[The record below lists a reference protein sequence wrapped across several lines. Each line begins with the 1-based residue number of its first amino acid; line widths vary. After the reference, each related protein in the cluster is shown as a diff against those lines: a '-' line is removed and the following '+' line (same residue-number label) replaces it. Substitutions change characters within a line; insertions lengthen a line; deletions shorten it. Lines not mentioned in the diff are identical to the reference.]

1 MRTLLVNLRE
11 SLKWLP
17 LFLPLGSG
25 PKIKFPKDTLLRG
38 LAPEVNF
45 TRNEA
50 LFRFLLLSLQNELE
64 KNA

>member
-38 LAPEVNF
+38 LAP
-45 TRNEA
+45 A
-50 LFRFLLLSLQNELE
+50 LKFDLG
-64 KNA
+64 A

>member
-38 LAPEVNF
+38 LAP
-45 TRNEA
+45 A
-50 LFRFLLLSLQNELE
+50 LSFGAWPQH
-64 KNA
+64 